1 MPSVHKGDL
10 ECLRDE
16 LFTGPQGAFILGGRD
31 MATWRSN
38 EKEYDLV
45 CLKHS
50 DKEKDALSSWIYW
63 WVTRVYHRYHGH
75 KRREPISV
83 DPDWQPARPFTLT
96 NYPDAELDKI
106 VTGITILLAPILPAI
121 SASALFFIHDF
132 HIRLG
137 VTVMLS
143 FLFSAALALVGLPRR
158 IDSFVATATFTAL
171 SIVFLSNNTAC
182 TCG

>member
-1 MPSVHKGDL
+1 MLV
-10 ECLRDE
+10 
-16 LFTGPQGAFILGGRD
+16 GPE
-31 MATWRSN
+31 METWIDT
-38 EKEYDLV
+38 EKEYDLI
-45 CLKHS
+45 CLK
-50 DKEKDALSSWIYW
+50 DPEKEKDALSSWFYW
-63 WVTRVYHRYHGH
+63 VVTKVYHRYRGR
-75 KRREPISV
+75 KRQQPIKV
-83 DPDWQPARPFTLT
+83 DPRWKPALPFTLT
-96 NYPDAELDKI
+96 NYPDGELDKI

-121 SASALFFIHDF
+121 SASALFFIHDS

-137 VTVMLS
+137 VTVLLS